1 MGHNQKVDRHGD
13 LPCHSSH
20 IPGALAQVV
29 PELVEARG
37 LLTIACGR
45 QGRARRVRRTATTL
59 SLGSRIRILIMK
71 LVGVKG

>member
-29 PELVEARG
+29 PELVEGG
-37 LLTIACGR
+37 LLTIAWGR
-45 QGRARRVRRTATTL
+45 QGRARRARRTGTTL
-59 SLGSRIRILIMK
+59 SLGSRIRTLIMK